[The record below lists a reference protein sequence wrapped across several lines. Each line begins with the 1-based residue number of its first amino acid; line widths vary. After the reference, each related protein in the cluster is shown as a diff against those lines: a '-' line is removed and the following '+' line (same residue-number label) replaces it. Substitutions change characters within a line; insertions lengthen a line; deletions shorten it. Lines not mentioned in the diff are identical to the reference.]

1 MIGGLYPGELTIVG
15 AKPGTGKTVVGMLM
29 AINAARK
36 GHKVAVMNLEMIDT
50 QYGSRMISNI
60 GPV

>member
-1 MIGGLYPGELTIVG
+1 MIGGLYPRRTDYCWRK
-15 AKPGTGKTVVGMLM
+15 ARHRKTVVGMLM

-50 QYGSRMISNI
+50 QYGSE
-60 GPV
+60 